1 MKSLIVPAILAAL
14 ALPAAA
20 QTKAP
25 SVDQRP
31 ASQQQRLGQATQKGC
46 ADKAQNKQSRKIYK
60 EKHDNQKTPK
70 AS

>member
-31 ASQQQRLGQATQKGC
+31 ASQQQRLGPATQKGC
-46 ADKAQNKQSRKIYK
+46 ADKAQNRQGRKTYK